1 MQKENKRCIPK
12 EGMPHASTCQKKE
25 RENKRCIPKEGMP
38 HASACQKKKKPK
50 DAYPKKVCHMLRHV
64 KKKEKKIAPYPKRK
78 KKRNGSYK
86 GVHTP
91 STKNIHTLAHLDQGL

>member
-1 MQKENKRCIPK
+1 MYDTTLSQKYIKDMGLCKKKIKDAYPK
-12 EGMPHASTCQKKE
+12 KVCHMLLHV
-25 RENKRCIPKEGMP
+25 
-38 HASACQKKKKPK
+38 KKKKRIK

-64 KKKEKKIAPYPKRK
+64 KKKKKKKKIAPYPKRK
-78 KKRNGSYK
+78 KKRDGSYK